1 MELSDDM
8 TLNHVEIFLN
18 IDQMA
23 VIRHNFLDFC
33 SLEKQSFL
41 NFRVFL
47 QSFTPEFADSDSYNN
62 VLERQMGNDVAE

>member
-1 MELSDDM
+1 
-8 TLNHVEIFLN
+8 
-18 IDQMA
+18 MA
-23 VIRHNFLDFC
+23 VIRHNVLDFC